1 MKIEIVTGCAECDFM
16 SYVDTKA
23 AYLCSITEESCWFDY
38 IPSEVPKE
46 CPLRKQPICHVLK
59 IEESK

>member
-1 MKIEIVTGCAECDFM
+1 MKIEIVTGCAECGFFYDG
-16 SYVDTKA
+16 DR
-23 AYLCSITEESCWFDY
+23 ESHCNINNNLYWYSD
-38 IPSEVPKE
+38 IPKEVPKG